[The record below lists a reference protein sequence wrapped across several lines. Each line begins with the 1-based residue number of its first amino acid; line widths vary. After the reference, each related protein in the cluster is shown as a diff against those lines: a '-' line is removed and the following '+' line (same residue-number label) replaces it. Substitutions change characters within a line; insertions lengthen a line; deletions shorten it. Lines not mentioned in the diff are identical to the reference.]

1 MTPTRGGLLLG
12 AGLALGIAV
21 GAAGSA
27 LAASPTP
34 AGGTAGG
41 TDTPWSQLMGGW
53 GAGMMGG
60 WAAGESPSATFGPGM
75 MGSLDLSQRAALLQ
89 ACDEAHDATHAWA
102 SGRDRARSVHPV
114 NAAPAVGTRPQ
125 PEDQP

>member
-34 AGGTAGG
+34 AAGNAAATA
-41 TDTPWSQLMGGW
+41 TPWSQMLGGLGGW

-60 WAAGESPSATFGPGM
+60 WAATVAPSTSFGPGM
-75 MGSLDLSQRAALLQ
+75 MGSLDASGRAAVLQ
-89 ACDEAHDATHAWA
+89 ACDEAHDAMHAWA
-102 SGRDRARSVHPV
+102 SGE
-114 NAAPAVGTRPQ
+114 APPAPSTR
-125 PEDQP
+125 

>member
-34 AGGTAGG
+34 AGGNAGG
-41 TDTPWSQLMGGW
+41 TDTPWTQMMGGW
-53 GAGMMGG
+53 GAGMMGA
-60 WAAGESPSATFGPGM
+60 WASNASTSADFGPGM
-75 MGSLDLSQRAALLQ
+75 MGSLDASGRAAVLQ
-89 ACDEAHDATHAWA
+89 ACDEAHDAMHAWA
-102 SGRDRARSVHPV
+102 SGET
-114 NAAPAVGTRPQ
+114 APTPSTR
-125 PEDQP
+125 

>member
-27 LAASPTP
+27 LAASPAP
-34 AGGTAGG
+34 SGGNAGGTA
-41 TDTPWSQLMGGW
+41 TPWSQMMGGLGAW

-60 WAAGESPSATFGPGM
+60 WASNVAPAASFGPGM
-75 MGSLDLSQRAALLQ
+75 MGSLDASQRAAVLE
-89 ACDEAHDATHAWA
+89 ACDEAHDAMHAWA
-102 SGRDRARSVHPV
+102 SGE
-114 NAAPAVGTRPQ
+114 AAPAPSTR
-125 PEDQP
+125 

>member
-27 LAASPTP
+27 LAASPAP
-34 AGGTAGG
+34 ATGTVGGTA
-41 TDTPWSQLMGGW
+41 TPWSQMLGDVGGW

-60 WAAGESPSATFGPGM
+60 WAANVAPSASFGPGM
-75 MGSLDLSQRAALLQ
+75 MGSLDASGRAAVIQ
-89 ACDEAHDATHAWA
+89 ACDEAHDAMHAWA
-102 SGRDRARSVHPV
+102 SGEASP
-114 NAAPAVGTRPQ
+114 APSTR
-125 PEDQP
+125 

>member
-27 LAASPTP
+27 LAASPAP
-34 AGGTAGG
+34 AGGNAAT
-41 TDTPWSQLMGGW
+41 TTPWTQMLDGSGGW

-60 WAAGESPSATFGPGM
+60 WASNVAPSAITRPGM
-75 MGSLDLSQRAALLQ
+75 MGSLDASGRAAVLQ
-89 ACDEAHDATHAWA
+89 ACDEAHDAMHAWA
-102 SGRDRARSVHPV
+102 SGEASP
-114 NAAPAVGTRPQ
+114 APSTR
-125 PEDQP
+125 

>member
-12 AGLALGIAV
+12 AGLAIGIAV

-34 AGGTAGG
+34 GGGNAAA
-41 TDTPWSQLMGGW
+41 TDTPWSQMLGGW

-60 WAAGESPSATFGPGM
+60 WTSNVSPSATVGPGM
-75 MGSLDLSQRAALLQ
+75 MGSLDASQRTAVLQ
-89 ACDEAHDATHAWA
+89 ACDEAHDAMHDLA
-102 SGRDRARSVHPV
+102 SGE
-114 NAAPAVGTRPQ
+114 AAPAPSTR
-125 PEDQP
+125 